1 MQPTHTLGGKIYKTT
16 LETSGEDGKTHSKR
30 VEKMEK
36 NTLEMSGEDLKT
48 HSKRVCF
55 SFKYDDKIRG
65 YDPLVTFEEILQLA
79 RLEKADMVVSS
90 TRFECSFF
98 HFSTRFECS
107 FFNFPTRFECS
118 FFIFP
123 LVSCVFFLIFI
134 LFSCFVFVSY
144 VVSFVLHSNS

>member
-1 MQPTHTLGGKIYKTT
+1 M
-16 LETSGEDGKTHSKR
+16 
-30 VEKMEK
+30 
-36 NTLEMSGEDLKT
+36 KT

-79 RLEKADMVVSS
+79 RLEKADMVVSPTRFECSFFHLSTRFECSIFHFS

-107 FFNFPTRFECS
+107 FRFFTRAICSTFPT
-118 FFIFP
+118 
-123 LVSCVFFLIFI
+123 LILI
-134 LFSCFVFVSY
+134 SY
-144 VVSFVLHSNS
+144 FQS